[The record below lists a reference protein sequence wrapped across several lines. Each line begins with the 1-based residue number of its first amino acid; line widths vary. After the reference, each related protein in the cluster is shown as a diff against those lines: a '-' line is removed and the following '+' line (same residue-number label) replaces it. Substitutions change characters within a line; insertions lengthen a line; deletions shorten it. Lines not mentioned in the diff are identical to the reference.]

1 MNMRGRLAERLFGGE
16 IERRVQE
23 ATAGQED
30 RWWRSLDV
38 RQGVKDVSFA
48 DLLEQQQDALEAYR
62 ANPLAFRIVELM
74 SDYVLGKGVQVAA
87 RSPEANAFVQRFWQ
101 HPLNRMDAR
110 LHQLCTELSLAGE
123 VFLTFH
129 TNPYDG
135 MTYVRAVPASLI
147 DEIETNAQDVE
158 DEVSYHQTGVGHRVS
173 GIGDSA
179 ARSPLPEARYP
190 HERWW
195 TKEEMR
201 HYAVNRVVGAK
212 RGQGDLTPI
221 LPWLRRYKDWL
232 TDRVIINKYKGAYLW
247 DVTLQGA
254 TAATVRAKRA
264 ELSTPP
270 AAGSIIVH
278 NEAEVW
284 RAIQPTI
291 NAEAVEADGKALR
304 LIIAAGAGVP
314 LHFLAEGESATRAT
328 AQEMG
333 EPTRRHYEK
342 RQFYL
347 GYMINDILGEVL
359 RRAVQAGA
367 LAADEDVTLEAVR
380 FGVSGERVEGGG
392 WRGRGEGVT
401 RRDRDAET
409 AGRQRSPGKGQELD
423 AIEHVLGFGG
433 LSDDFQVV
441 HAGAD

>member
-1 MNMRGRLAERLFGGE
+1 MDMRSVLAERLFGDY
-16 IERRVQE
+16 IRERVSE

-30 RWWRSLDV
+30 RWWRSLNV
-38 RQGVKDVSFA
+38 RQGVKDVAYQDFL
-48 DLLEQQQDALEAYR
+48 DQQQDSLEAYR

-74 SDYVLGKGVQVAA
+74 TDYVLGRGVAAAA
-87 RSPEANAFVQRFWQ
+87 RSPQVNAFVQRFWQ

-110 LHQLCTELSLAGE
+110 LQPLCTELSLAGE
-123 VFLTFH
+123 VFVTFH

-147 DEIETNAQDVE
+147 DEIETNAEDGE
-158 DEVSYHQTGVGHRVS
+158 DEVRFHQVGYRVS
-173 GIGDSA
+173 GAGYRGTD
-179 ARSPLPEARYP
+179 REARNPIPDTPYP
-190 HERWW
+190 NDRWW

-212 RGQGDLTPI
+212 RGQGDLVPI

-278 NEAEVW
+278 NEAETW
-284 RAIQPTI
+284 RAIQPQI

-304 LIIAAGAGVP
+304 LIIGAGAGVP
-314 LHFLAEGESATRAT
+314 LHFLAEGESATRTT
-328 AQEMG
+328 AVEMG

-342 RQFYL
+342 RQRYIGL
-347 GYMINDILGEVL
+347 MLNDMLGEVL
-359 RRAVQAGA
+359 RRAVDAGA
-367 LAADEDVTLEAVR
+367 LPRDADLTLEEAH
-380 FGVSGERVEGGG
+380 FPILDSGLPISDWHAAAPGVGS
-392 WRGRGEGVT
+392 
-401 RRDRDAET
+401 ET
-409 AGRQRSPGKGQELD
+409 G
-423 AIEHVLGFGG
+423 
-433 LSDDFQVV
+433 
-441 HAGAD
+441 